1 MNCSYFR
8 QPKEKRGEKRHVIFA
23 SYAIEFFI
31 KMLVRFFRS
40 NENNLTKYLETN
52 VLNYDTK
59 NYICMKSNMKTN
71 ENKIPC
77 QAVYNKLKIISSN
90 PQKLKSLNKLQIV
103 LISQRSLFKK

>member
-1 MNCSYFR
+1 
-8 QPKEKRGEKRHVIFA
+8 
-23 SYAIEFFI
+23 
-31 KMLVRFFRS
+31 MLVRFFRS

-77 QAVYNKLKIISSN
+77 QDVYNKLKIISYN